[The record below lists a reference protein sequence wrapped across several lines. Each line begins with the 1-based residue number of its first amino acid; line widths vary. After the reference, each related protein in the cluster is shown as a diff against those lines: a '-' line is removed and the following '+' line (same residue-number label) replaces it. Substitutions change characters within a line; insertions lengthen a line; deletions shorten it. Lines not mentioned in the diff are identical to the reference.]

1 LFGLKPGIGRVPRG
15 GGLAQVLLDF
25 EVAGPVARS
34 ARDLAL
40 LDSVLSGA
48 DRRDPASR
56 AQAIASPETP
66 LRVLYVPRL
75 GDAPCDPAIL
85 AATGRTADALAN
97 AGCAVTEGAL
107 PLHLEPLDLVWA
119 QIAEIGLARYFT
131 DNPAVADAA
140 APRYREMAARGATA
154 SGTGLWAILDA
165 VRALRAEAS
174 SLFADHDAV
183 LMPASAAMPWPAPDP
198 FPQEIDG
205 RPVGP
210 RGHAVYTGWV
220 NAAGLPAVALPAMA
234 PGPLPIGVQ
243 IVGDFGSEPMLLELA
258 ARLEAAE
265 AARFDWP
272 AGLA

>member
-25 EVAGPVARS
+25 EVAGPIARS

-56 AQAIASPETP
+56 AQARASPETP

-85 AATGRTADALAN
+85 AATRRTADALAN
-97 AGCAVTEGAL
+97 AGCTVSESDL
-107 PLHLEPLDLVWA
+107 PLHLEPLGRVWS
-119 QIAEIGLARYFT
+119 QIAEIGLARYFADT
-131 DNPAVADAA
+131 PTVADAA
-140 APRYREMAARGATA
+140 APRYREMAARGAA
-154 SGTGLWAILDA
+154 VSGIELWAILDA

-174 SLFADHDAV
+174 GLFADHDAV
-183 LMPASAAMPWPAPDP
+183 LMPASAAMPWPASDP
-198 FPQEIDG
+198 FPQVIDG
-205 RPVGP
+205 MPVGP

-234 PGPLPIGVQ
+234 SGPLPIGVQ
-243 IVGDFGSEPMLLELA
+243 IVGDFGSEPLLLELA

-272 AGLA
+272 AGWA